1 MKIVIVDDDKQAA
14 LDLKDRLLRNYKIEV
29 AGVALNGLEG
39 LSLVNKHRPDVLF
52 LDVQLPDISGLDFL
66 DRIDDFTDG
75 ECRVVM
81 FTAYDKF
88 ILPAF
93 RKKAFD
99 VLLKPI
105 DNKDLALIMARLE
118 EAGTDFISPAYKGVT
133 IDENGMTIRN
143 QKEEKYLLY
152 TNSTDFKLVDKRD
165 IGVFQYNH
173 ISRSWEVVVAGVP
186 TPIRLKRNVNSDS
199 LAGLDT
205 QFVQIN
211 QKYIINMDYL
221 IEVVDHVCHF
231 YPPFD
236 NIDYVKV
243 GRFFRKKFIERFC
256 SL

>member
-1 MKIVIVDDDKQAA
+1 
-14 LDLKDRLLRNYKIEV
+14 
-29 AGVALNGLEG
+29 
-39 LSLVNKHRPDVLF
+39 
-52 LDVQLPDISGLDFL
+52 
-66 DRIDDFTDG
+66 
-75 ECRVVM
+75 
-81 FTAYDKF
+81 
-88 ILPAF
+88 
-93 RKKAFD
+93 
-99 VLLKPI
+99 
-105 DNKDLALIMARLE
+105 
-118 EAGTDFISPAYKGVT
+118 
-133 IDENGMTIRN
+133 MTIRN

-173 ISRSWEVVVAGVP
+173 TSRSWEVVVAGVP

-221 IEVVDHVCHF
+221 IEVVDNVCHF